1 MDAWGTLTKSACQK
15 RTGKTAPSSSGTD
28 RSFKGS
34 GGRADSGYATPFP
47 GHKAGPPPQWRT
59 RGGSEAAGRDPPPAA
74 STGKGAR
81 VPSGTWD
88 GRHRGRTDG
97 PVVLGIVGMTTTPA
111 PWLLSLL
118 LPPRRAEANGPFLLY
133 HTSLPRC
140 CHIKIVVP
148 FLDLPALDP
157 NLIAYSYEWGVI

>member
-1 MDAWGTLTKSACQK
+1 MPGGHLLSLRARNVPEK
-15 RTGKTAPSSSGTD
+15 RPLLLLELIVRSRDPAAGRTAV
-28 RSFKGS
+28 
-34 GGRADSGYATPFP
+34 TP
-47 GHKAGPPPQWRT
+47 HLSRDTRLAPPPQWRT